1 MSLPRGYT
9 VLHEI
14 KRLKEEFE
22 AGGKHCMHIYLPA
35 EMAEKVREELHRYYN
50 RDPGE
55 GLMTLFGVS
64 VESVDAPELKFE
76 E

>member
-1 MSLPRGYT
+1 MSLPKSYS

-22 AGGKHCMHIYLPA
+22 EDGSHCMHIYLPSD
-35 EMAEKVREELHRYYN
+35 MAVKVRAELCSYYG

-55 GLMTLFGVS
+55 GLMTLFGAS

>member
-1 MSLPRGYT
+1 
-9 VLHEI
+9 
-14 KRLKEEFE
+14 
-22 AGGKHCMHIYLPA
+22 MHIYLPA
-35 EMAEKVREELHRYYN
+35 DMAAKVREELHDYYD

-55 GLMTLFGVS
+55 SLMTLFGAS

>member
-1 MSLPRGYT
+1 MSLPKSYSA
-9 VLHEI
+9 LHEI

-22 AGGKHCMHIYLPA
+22 KDGKHCMHIHLPV
-35 EMAEKVREELHRYYN
+35 EMAEKVREELKQYYN

-55 GLMTLFGVS
+55 GLMTLFGAS
-64 VESVDAPELKFE
+64 VESVDASELKFE

>member
-1 MSLPRGYT
+1 MSLPKAYT
-9 VLHEI
+9 HLHEI

-22 AGGKHCMHIYLPA
+22 ADGRHCMHIYLPA
-35 EMAEKVREELHRYYN
+35 DMATKVREELRDYYN

-55 GLMTLFGVS
+55 SLMTLFGAS

>member
-1 MSLPRGYT
+1 MSLPKSYKL
-9 VLHEI
+9 LHEI

-22 AGGKHCMHIYLPA
+22 EDGKHCMHIYLPA
-35 EMAEKVREELHRYYN
+35 SMAEKVRAELKDYYN

-55 GLMTLFGVS
+55 GLMTLFGAS
-64 VESVDAPELKFE
+64 VESVNAPELRFE

>member
-1 MSLPRGYT
+1 MSLPKGYV

-14 KRLKEEFE
+14 RRLKDEFE
-22 AGGKHCMHIYLPA
+22 KDGKHCMHIHLPA
-35 EMAEKVREELHRYYN
+35 HMAVKVREELRDYYN

-55 GLMTLFGVS
+55 SLMTLFGAS
-64 VESVDAPELKFE
+64 VESVDAPELRFE

>member
-1 MSLPRGYT
+1 MSLPKGYS

-14 KRLKEEFE
+14 KDLKEKFE
-22 AGGKHCMHIYLPA
+22 KDGRHCMHMYLPA
-35 EMAEKVREELHRYYN
+35 KMASKVREELHCYYGH
-50 RDPGE
+50 DPGE

-64 VESVDAPELKFE
+64 VESVDAPELSFE

>member
-1 MSLPRGYT
+1 MSLPKGYS

-14 KRLKEEFE
+14 KAKKEAFEEEF
-22 AGGKHCMHIYLPA
+22 GHCMHIYLPA
-35 EMAEKVREELHRYYN
+35 DMAAKVREELHRYYS

-55 GLMTLFGVS
+55 GLMTLFGAS
-64 VESVDAPELKFE
+64 VESVDALELKFE

>member
-1 MSLPRGYT
+1 MSLPKGYT
-9 VLHEI
+9 MLHEI
-14 KRLKEEFE
+14 KGLMEAFEKE
-22 AGGKHCMHIYLPA
+22 GKHCMHIHLPSH
-35 EMAEKVREELHRYYN
+35 MAEKVREELHQYYG

-55 GLMTLFGVS
+55 ELMTLFGAS